1 GRLPSAPK
9 PYPNNIIRIYSLG
22 PTHTLYVDTGDYP
35 LLSPL
40 LLSGLVG
47 VGDDRAFTFTGP
59 ANPARTATLRHAN
72 PLTVA
77 PVLELYNA
85 HFMTIAR
92 LTLRDGQYGIW
103 AHDGSRSLTL
113 SYVDVRHHALDGV
126 RVEADSAV
134 LDMGF
139 VTAFANGRYGVY
151 IDG

>member
-1 GRLPSAPK
+1 
-9 PYPNNIIRIYSLG
+9 
-22 PTHTLYVDTGDYP
+22 
-35 LLSPL
+35 
-40 LLSGLVG
+40 
-47 VGDDRAFTFTGP
+47 DRAFTFTGP

-113 SYVDVRHHALDGV
+113 SYVDVRHHALHGV

-151 IDG
+151 IDGLVTQLHDSTITFNLDTGLYLNNPGAAVVEANLVANNRGHGVYVYNFVT